1 MSVTVEDLLKLP
13 SLREAKVVGGRGG
26 LNRIVSSISVL
37 EYADPDSLQD
47 DLFDNNEFYGSEIVI
62 SGLISVKDDVGK
74 QLRNLR
80 RLSEC
85 GEVGLILYYVGIF
98 IPEVDESLIK
108 LADELN
114 FALIVMPEKRMDLRY
129 SEVICEVMEA
139 IFEDHRKGAFIVGEV
154 LDSVARLPEH
164 KRTVDTAMKMLSDR
178 IHASVVLTDK
188 THRIVNEA
196 AWPRGAGNGLYDG
209 LFQVKMPEAGGEP
222 VRYPLIPDC
231 LLYRYPVASRHT
243 SGMELYF
250 LKEKEPLSQ
259 ELLKQSV
266 ELVSLAVNIWGR
278 QEEEEVITEL
288 VRAIM
293 QDEPLKMRR
302 LAGLFHIDVVSIHSM
317 WIIRDRRLEQKT
329 GGLAMLENVREFL
342 IPYSKTVVADIYE
355 NDMVVLMESPSSLA
369 EEETL
374 AKHLLE
380 RIGEADTVL
389 TLCNHLKDT
398 AAVRNAYLMNQKYL
412 RDARKIYP
420 LKSLFGMQEIRFA
433 MECRMIIE
441 KGEAETAGR
450 ISVLDA
456 LYEAGDGMELR
467 KTLGVF
473 LIDGDG
479 SVTQTAKLL
488 FLHKNTVK
496 YRLQKISDCLGYR
509 VGRMPESFPAYY
521 ATALE
526 RLLDSV

>member
-1 MSVTVEDLLKLP
+1 MSITVEDLLKLP
-13 SLREAKVVGGRGG
+13 SLREARVAGGRGG

-62 SGLISVKDDVGK
+62 SGLISVKDDVEK
-74 QLRNLR
+74 QCRNIR

-98 IPEVDESLIK
+98 MPKVDERLTQ

-114 FALIVMPEKRMDLRY
+114 FALIVMPENRMDLRY

-139 IFEDHRKGAFIVGEV
+139 IFEDHRKGTFIVGEV

-178 IHASVVLTDK
+178 IHASVVLTDG

-196 AWPRGAGNGLYDG
+196 AWPRGAGSSLYDG
-209 LFQVKMPEAGGEP
+209 LFQTELPEAGGEP
-222 VRYPLIPDC
+222 VLYPPVPGC
-231 LLYRYPVASRHT
+231 LLYRYPVASRRT
-243 SGMELYF
+243 SGMELF
-250 LKEKEPLSQ
+250 LLKEKEPLSP

-266 ELVSLAVNIWGR
+266 ELVSLAVNIWGHQ
-278 QEEEEVITEL
+278 QEEEVMTEL

-317 WIIRDRRLEQKT
+317 WIIRDRRLEQKAA
-329 GGLAMLENVREFL
+329 GLAMLEAVREFL
-342 IPYSKTVVADIYE
+342 APYSKTVVADIYE
-355 NDMVVLMESPSSLA
+355 NDMVVLMEGPESLS
-369 EEETL
+369 EEEAMSKL
-374 AKHLLE
+374 LLE
-380 RIGEADTVL
+380 KEGGAETSV

-398 AAVRNAYLMNQKYL
+398 AAVRDAYLKNQKYL
-412 RDARKIYP
+412 KDARKIYP
-420 LKSLFGMQEIRFA
+420 DKRLFGMQEIRFA
-433 MECRMIIE
+433 MTCRDIIE
-441 KGEAETAGR
+441 KGEAEAARHMALLGA
-450 ISVLDA
+450 LD
-456 LYEAGDGMELR
+456 EAGEGMELR
-467 KTLGVF
+467 KTLGVY
-473 LIDGDG
+473 LLDGDG
-479 SVTQTAKLL
+479 GVTRTAQLL

-496 YRLQKISDCLGYR
+496 YRLQRINDCLGFH

-521 ATALE
+521 AAALE
-526 RLLDSV
+526 RLLG